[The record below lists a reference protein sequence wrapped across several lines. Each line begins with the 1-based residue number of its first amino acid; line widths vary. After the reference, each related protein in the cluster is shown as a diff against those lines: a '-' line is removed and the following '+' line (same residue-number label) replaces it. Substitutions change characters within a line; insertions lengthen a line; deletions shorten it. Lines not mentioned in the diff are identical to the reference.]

1 MKRLAMATIV
11 AIGIT
16 LTGCAS
22 QTTPAN
28 NDLNTI
34 SPIPETSASLVL
46 MILASA
52 SALVHH
58 VTGSSPS
65 CSTITTGHTEW
76 LSCD

>member
-34 SPIPETSASLVL
+34 SPIPETSASLVPKSEQWKYP
-46 MILASA
+46 MFKDYDPKRLARERA
-52 SALVHH
+52 NVGGAVG
-58 VTGSSPS
+58 VG
-65 CSTITTGHTEW
+65 E
-76 LSCD
+76 